1 MKYNKIVSSYDEYL
15 KHFESYKSIDFRSLF
30 SGLTDNGITYYD
42 YRCSNVIDIKNIY
55 GGDYTTANDLIDLLD
70 PNTQTIINCIILKFK
85 SEKNFVFTDED
96 IEEIKQINNYLKAS
110 FGLEFQFIY
119 NTSLFNYYFNIDVI
133 HQRQTFK
140 NFEIVYKI

>member
-30 SGLTDNGITYYD
+30 SGLEDKGIKFYAYQES
-42 YRCSNVIDIKNIY
+42 RLIDIKNIY
-55 GGDYTTANDLIDLLD
+55 GGDYIRANDLNDLN
-70 PNTQTIINCIILKFK
+70 PNNQTIINCLTLKFK

-96 IEEIKQINNYLKAS
+96 IEEMMQINDYLKAS

-119 NTSLFNYYFNIDVI
+119 NTSLYIYYFNIATF

-140 NFEIVYKI
+140 NFEIIYKI